1 MAGIENELRKYIG
14 SISEEEKADVHKS
27 IREGST
33 PSRDFF
39 IMLIIASIIATV
51 GLLTNSVA
59 VIIGAMLVS
68 PLLTPVIGISLGA
81 VMGDFGL
88 FRRAIEAEAKGV
100 ALVLALVIVLALLI
114 PSAAITSEI
123 LLRTHPTPLDLL
135 VALASGAAAAYALSR
150 KNIGA
155 ALPGVAIAVAVLPP
169 LCVVGIGFALR
180 RMDVAAGG
188 ALTFIANIVAI
199 NFAASAIFWLMNF
212 SPKVSL
218 STEKDVKGK
227 LKTSAVLLLVIS
239 LPLAYLMWESVS
251 AGSTQAEIDAVLT
264 SQLDGISE
272 ARLVGFDFSRQKD
285 GSFSVA
291 ATVESPRE
299 ITPEKAEEMR
309 VALEKKLNAKVA
321 LLVKVNRIA
330 LVGSKGG

>member
-1 MAGIENELRKYIG
+1 MAGIEDELRKYIG
-14 SISEEEKADVHKS
+14 SISEEEKAEVHKS
-27 IREGST
+27 IREGSN

-212 SPKVSL
+212 SPKWSL
-218 STEKDVKGK
+218 STVKDVKGK

-239 LPLAYLMWESVS
+239 LPLAYLMWDSLSSSDTRSKIEQVLVS
-251 AGSTQAEIDAVLT
+251 QM
-264 SQLDGISE
+264 DGIDQAKLTGVEFSYGKGGE
-272 ARLVGFDFSRQKD
+272 LLVFASMD
-285 GSFSVA
+285 
-291 ATVESPRE
+291 SPKP
-299 ITPEKAEEMR
+299 ITNDKAGEMK
-309 VALEKKLNAKVA
+309 VALEKKLGAKVE
-321 LLVKVNRIA
+321 LVLRVNMIE
-330 LVGSKGG
+330 LVRS